1 MLSCSAQISIKSYAL
16 INKHLR
22 IQTTINT
29 VHINLKHKDKRM
41 QNTNKFGQNKIPLY
55 FVTNIDNIYK
65 QIN

>member
-1 MLSCSAQISIKSYAL
+1 MLSCSAQISVKSYAL

-29 VHINLKHKDKRM
+29 MHINLKHKDKRM
-41 QNTNKFGQNKIPLY
+41 QNINKFGQNKIPLY